1 MKTSSYLFMSKR
13 KIKFSSREME
23 KPIVSDS
30 NMSLDS
36 LEEDFNKKTSLKDA
50 TSDDNV
56 ETILVP
62 FYEKDVLIK
71 VPKDQIRKTKQE
83 KAKYTDKQKKVSQIA
98 SSYLVNKDKQ
108 KSKRTTYLEMFR
120 KQFVQNHNEK
130 SNNETDIRSLS
141 PEVGD
146 TERESIGE
154 DQTNPGEE
162 FYNTES
168 YNEIYY
174 EKLLQQQMED
184 LEDSSE
190 EVIIFNDDEGTSPY
204 DNLRSV
210 SEVSPPRRRSRRATV
225 LPVENVKLGG
235 LGPDI
240 ELIKPRLERARSL
253 QRYSEKVR
261 MANRLKIYKKS
272 VQDDD
277 QKKQER
283 EVLAKRLSARRESAR
298 DRSEENASYL
308 VNKCSEDK
316 SSKVINKIYDSKA
329 KSANAHKSKERHAW
343 KEEILSKV
351 KSAKGK
357 ERSVERNR
365 SASRDMKTRNT
376 KGDMKDAD
384 NGDVKV
390 RVKSTG
396 RRSRFHNEIKPEN
409 PDVPPVQISFLLNF
423 SGVRPSTALR
433 SLEEKHRRYQE
444 QVKAYMEDEK

>member
-1 MKTSSYLFMSKR
+1 MD
-13 KIKFSSREME
+13 

-50 TSDDNV
+50 ISDDNV

-83 KAKYTDKQKKVSQIA
+83 KAKYAEKQKKDNQIT
-98 SSYLVNKDKQ
+98 SSYLVNKDLQ
-108 KSKRTTYLEMFR
+108 RSKRTTYLEMFR
-120 KQFVQNHNEK
+120 KQFVQGHNEK
-130 SNNETDIRSLS
+130 AKTETDIRSLS
-141 PEVGD
+141 PEFGD
-146 TERESIGE
+146 TERESIAE

-190 EVIIFNDDEGTSPY
+190 EGILFNDDEGNKSPY

-225 LPVENVKLGG
+225 LPAENVKLGG
-235 LGPDI
+235 LGPDV

-261 MANRLKIYKKS
+261 MANRLRIYKKS
-272 VQDDD
+272 IQDDD

-283 EVLAKRLSARRESAR
+283 EAIAKRQSARRQSAR

-308 VNKCSEDK
+308 VNKCSEEK
-316 SSKVINKIYDSKA
+316 SSQLTNKIYDSKA
-329 KSANAHKSKERHAW
+329 KSANALKSKERHAW

-351 KSAKGK
+351 KSAKG
-357 ERSVERNR
+357 RDLPVERNR
-365 SASRDMKTRNT
+365 SASRDLRSRNP
-376 KGDMKDAD
+376 KGDKKETDDA
-384 NGDVKV
+384 DVKV
-390 RVKSTG
+390 RVKSSG
-396 RRSRFHNEIKPEN
+396 RKSRIHTEIKPEN
-409 PDVPPVQISFLLNF
+409 SEVPPVQISFLVNF
-423 SGVRPSTALR
+423 GGVRPSTALR
-433 SLEEKHRRYQE
+433 SLEEKHRHYQE
-444 QVKAYMEDEK
+444 QVKAYMEADK